1 MTMTATQFRK
11 DLYRVFD
18 HVARTGIPARVIRK
32 GQEFSI
38 VPQKKRSK
46 LDNLKKRPV
55 IVGDP
60 EKLIHTDWTK
70 AWKPYI

>member
-11 DLYRVFD
+11 DLYGVFD
-18 HVARTGIPARVIRK
+18 HVARTGIPARIIRK

-38 VPQKKRSK
+38 VPLKPRSK
-46 LDNLKKRPV
+46 LGNLRKRQV

-60 EKLIHTDWTK
+60 ESLVHTDWSK